1 MKTIEQMSL
10 EEKIG
15 QLFVITSPHRY
26 PDGETI
32 HLLTAFHASGIH
44 IQEENVERFQQ
55 LSNFIARLQMYADKQ
70 LPLFIISDRYGG
82 AYPTLAKK
90 LTKTFTEK
98 QLGTINNRLYTKQYA
113 EYNAKLLHELG
124 FNTMRRPPVYVD
136 AVEDDSFG
144 ADPRRVAQHSVATID
159 GHRNAGT
166 LSIAK
171 IGKKQVETIFDA
183 NWERKPWIHNSS
195 LLYPLY
201 KAITNDVEC
210 LHVPMQT
217 FAIDRDID
225 SDNAVTHIIEEKLQ
239 FSNVF
244 TTSVSLAEANVEEQ
258 IETIVRALNHS
269 VHLIMLD
276 GSYNAQFRVIETIR
290 QAVVDGEIEEK
301 TIDIAVEKVLRIK
314 KSLHVKQLA
323 RLDHSQLQTRLANNL
338 TNKLQ
343 SLLE

>member
-1 MKTIEQMSL
+1 MSL
-10 EEKIG
+10 EEKVG
-15 QLFVITSPHRY
+15 QLFTITSPHSY

-32 HLLTAFHASGIH
+32 HLLTAFHASGIC
-44 IQEENVERFQQ
+44 IQEENVERLQQ

-124 FNTMRRPPVYVD
+124 FNTMMRPPVHVD
-136 AVEDDSFG
+136 EGEDDSFG
-144 ADPRRVAQHSVATID
+144 TDPRHVAQHSVATID
-159 GHRNAGT
+159 GHRNADT
-166 LSIAK
+166 LSIAE
-171 IGKKQVETIFDA
+171 IGKEQVEAIIDA
-183 NWERKPWIHNSS
+183 NWERKPWIHNNS

-201 KAITNDVEC
+201 KAIANDVEC
-210 LHVPMQT
+210 LHVPIQT
-217 FAIDRDID
+217 FALDRNIN
-225 SDNAVTHIIEEKLQ
+225 SDNDVTHIIEEKLQ
-239 FSNVF
+239 FSNIF
-244 TTSVSLAEANVEEQ
+244 TTSVSLVEANVEEQ
-258 IETIVRALNHS
+258 IEPIVRALNHS

-276 GSYNAQFRVIETIR
+276 GSYNAQFHVIEAIR
-290 QAVVDGEIEEK
+290 QAVVDGEIKEE

-314 KSLHVKQLA
+314 ESLHVKELA
-323 RLDHSQLQTRLANNL
+323 RLDHSQLQTRLAIDL